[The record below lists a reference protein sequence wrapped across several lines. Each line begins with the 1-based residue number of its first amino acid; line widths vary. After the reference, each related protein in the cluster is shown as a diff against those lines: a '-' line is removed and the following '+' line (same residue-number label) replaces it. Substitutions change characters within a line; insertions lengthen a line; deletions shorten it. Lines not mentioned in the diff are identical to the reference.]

1 MHGSYYLVEKVYKK
15 VGKSLQTEDPLT
27 QSAPPGG
34 DLRDRV
40 GGMILNSLFFKEPLY
55 NIACR
60 EL

>member
-40 GGMILNSLFFKEPLY
+40 GGMILNSLFFLKSLSTT
-55 NIACR
+55 
-60 EL
+60 